1 MNTEFRKSLKAILA
15 LMDLVVINFVWLITC
30 LYLVT
35 DETSRVDNLF
45 YSFAFFVN
53 FLWIAISLALGL
65 YADQVVNAI
74 DSFSHKT
81 AQVYFLWMA
90 LIVAVL
96 LYAVELNNMVE
107 RLIYFSFFSLLGI
120 SANRFFYLGI
130 KKYLSLQHDMVNR
143 VLILGFN
150 DTAKKLAK
158 YLEEDGLNTQLIG
171 FVENEE
177 NMTELTIYPVYAN
190 IENAVHVAKQLNVH
204 EIFSTITPEQNN
216 VIYRLIRDAEEQC
229 LRFKVV
235 PNLSTHVNR
244 DVVIDFIKD
253 LPVLSMRAD
262 PLEDVGNRMKKRI
275 FDVLVSGLVILFIL
289 SWLIPLVAILIL
301 LDSRG
306 PVFFT
311 QLRTGLTDNPFY
323 CYKFRTMRV
332 NNESD
337 SKQATRYDSRVT
349 RLGAFLRKTSI
360 DEFPQFF
367 NVFRGEMSLVGPR
380 PHMLKHTSDYAKIVD
395 HYMIR
400 QMLKPGI
407 TGWAQVNGLRG
418 EISNPVQIQQ
428 RVASDL
434 WYLEHWSIWLD
445 IKIMLLTVYKVF
457 AGDKQAY

>member
-1 MNTEFRKSLKAILA
+1 MNTEFRKSLRTILV
-15 LMDLVVINFVWLITC
+15 LMDLIAINLAWLIMY
-30 LYLVT
+30 LYFSTAELN
-35 DETSRVDNLF
+35 ESNSIF
-45 YSFAFFVN
+45 YSFAFFAN
-53 FLWIAISLALGL
+53 LLWISISFAVGL
-65 YADQVVNAI
+65 YDEQAI
-74 DSFSHKT
+74 NTIDFFSQKT
-81 AQVYFLWMA
+81 AQVYSFWLV
-90 LIVAVL
+90 LIATIL
-96 LYAVELNNMVE
+96 AYATLLNNMLE
-107 RLIYFSFFSLLGI
+107 QLIYFSFFSLLGI
-120 SANRFFYLGI
+120 SVNRFFYLGI

-158 YLEEDGLNTQLIG
+158 YLEEDGLNTKLMG

-177 NMTELTIYPVYAN
+177 NMTELTTYPVYAN
-190 IENAVHVAKQLNVH
+190 INNAVNVAKQLNVH

-235 PNLSTHVNR
+235 PTLSSHVNTA
-244 DVVIDFIKD
+244 VVVDFIKD

-275 FDVLVSGLVILFIL
+275 LDVFISGMVIIFIL
-289 SWLIPLVAILIL
+289 SWLIPLVAMLIL

-337 SKQATRYDSRVT
+337 SKQATKNDSRVT
-349 RLGAFLRKTSI
+349 RLGALLRKTSI

-380 PHMLKHTSDYAKIVD
+380 PHMLKHTSEYAKIVD

-418 EISNPVQIQQ
+418 EISNPIQIQQ
-428 RVASDL
+428 RVACDL
-434 WYLEHWSIWLD
+434 WYLEHWSIGLD
-445 IKIMLLTVYKVF
+445 IKIMFLTIYKVF
-457 AGDKQAY
+457 VGDKHAY

>member
-1 MNTEFRKSLKAILA
+1 MNTEFKKSLKTVLV
-15 LMDLVVINFVWLITC
+15 LMDLMAISLSWLIVH
-30 LYLVT
+30 LYFSTAELN
-35 DETSRVDNLF
+35 ETNNYF
-45 YSFAFFVN
+45 FSFAFFAN
-53 FLWIAISLALGL
+53 LLWITITLAVGL
-65 YADQVVNAI
+65 YDEKVINAI
-74 DSFSHKT
+74 DLFSQKT
-81 AQVYFLWMA
+81 AQVYSFWLL
-90 LIVAVL
+90 LIASILIYASL
-96 LYAVELNNMVE
+96 LYNMLDQ
-107 RLIYFSFFSLLGI
+107 LIYFSFFSLLGI
-120 SANRFFYLGI
+120 SVNRFFYLGI

-158 YLEEDGLNTQLIG
+158 YLEEDGLNTQLMG

-177 NMTELTIYPVYAN
+177 NMTELTTYPVYAN
-190 IENAVHVAKQLNVH
+190 INNAVSVAKQLNVH
-204 EIFSTITPEQNN
+204 EIFSTITPEQNK
-216 VIYRLIRDAEEQC
+216 VIYRLIRDAEDQC

-235 PNLSTHVNR
+235 PNLSSHVNNA
-244 DVVIDFIKD
+244 VVVDFIKD

-275 FDVLVSGLVILFIL
+275 FDVFISGMVIIFIL
-289 SWLIPLVAILIL
+289 SWLMPLVAVLIL
-301 LDSRG
+301 FDSRG
-306 PVFFT
+306 PVFFV

-337 SKQATRYDSRVT
+337 SKQATKNDSRVT

-380 PHMLKHTSDYAKIVD
+380 PHMLKHTSEYAKIVD

-418 EISNPVQIQQ
+418 EISNPIQIQQ

-445 IKIMLLTVYKVF
+445 LRIMFLTVFKVF
-457 AGDKQAY
+457 VGDKQAY

>member
-1 MNTEFRKSLKAILA
+1 MNTEFRKSLKTILVF
-15 LMDLVVINFVWLITC
+15 LDLTAINFVWLMTY
-30 LYLVT
+30 LYFLNNLT
-35 DETSRVDNLF
+35 TQTNNLF

-53 FLWIAISLALGL
+53 FIWITISLAFGL
-65 YADQVVNAI
+65 YDEKSVMAFEV
-74 DSFSHKT
+74 FSQKT
-81 AQVYFLWMA
+81 AKVYFLWLVLMA
-90 LIVAVL
+90 MILV
-96 LYAVELNNMVE
+96 YAVEIHIISE
-107 RLIYFSFFSLLGI
+107 HIIFFSFFSLLGI
-120 SANRFFYLGI
+120 SSNRLFYLGI
-130 KKYLSLQHDMVNR
+130 KKYLSQQHDMINR

-158 YLEEDGLNTQLIG
+158 YLEEDGLNTQLMG
-171 FVENEE
+171 FVENDE
-177 NMTELTIYPVYAN
+177 NMDELTTYPVYAN
-190 IENAVHVAKQLNVH
+190 IENAVNVAKQLNVH

-216 VIYRLIRDAEEQC
+216 IIYRLIRDSEEQC
-229 LRFKVV
+229 MRFKVV
-235 PNLSTHVNR
+235 PSLSTHVNK

-275 FDVLVSGLVILFIL
+275 FDVVVSGLVIIFIL
-289 SWLIPLVAILIL
+289 TWLIPLVAILIL

-306 PVFFT
+306 PVIFT
-311 QLRTGLTDNPFY
+311 QLRTGLTDNPFF

-337 SKQATRYDSRVT
+337 SKQATKDDSRVT

-380 PHMLKHTSDYAKIVD
+380 PHMLKHTSEYAKIVE

-418 EISNPVQIQQ
+418 EISNPMQIQQ

-445 IKIMLLTVYKVF
+445 IKIMFLTIHKVF
-457 AGDKQAY
+457 VGDKQAY

>member
-1 MNTEFRKSLKAILA
+1 MNTEFKKLLKTVLV
-15 LMDLVVINFVWLITC
+15 LMDLMAISLSWLIVH
-30 LYLVT
+30 LYFSTAELN
-35 DETSRVDNLF
+35 ETNNYF
-45 YSFAFFVN
+45 YSFAFFAN
-53 FLWIAISLALGL
+53 LLWITITLAVGL
-65 YADQVVNAI
+65 YDEKVINAI
-74 DSFSHKT
+74 DLFSQKT
-81 AQVYFLWMA
+81 AQVYSFWLL
-90 LIVAVL
+90 LIASILIYASL
-96 LYAVELNNMVE
+96 LYNMLDQ
-107 RLIYFSFFSLLGI
+107 LIYFSFFSLLGI
-120 SANRFFYLGI
+120 SVNRFFYLGI

-158 YLEEDGLNTQLIG
+158 YLEEDGLNTQLMG

-177 NMTELTIYPVYAN
+177 NMTELTTYPVYAN
-190 IENAVHVAKQLNVH
+190 INNAVSVAKQLNVH
-204 EIFSTITPEQNN
+204 EIFSTITPEQNK
-216 VIYRLIRDAEEQC
+216 VIYRLIRDAEDQC

-235 PNLSTHVNR
+235 PNLSSHVNNA
-244 DVVIDFIKD
+244 VVVDFIKD
-253 LPVLSMRAD
+253 LPVLSMRTD

-275 FDVLVSGLVILFIL
+275 FDVFISGMVIIFIL
-289 SWLIPLVAILIL
+289 SWLMPLVAVLIL
-301 LDSRG
+301 FDSRG
-306 PVFFT
+306 PVFFV

-337 SKQATRYDSRVT
+337 SKQATKNDSRVT

-380 PHMLKHTSDYAKIVD
+380 PHMLKHTSEYAKIVD

-418 EISNPVQIQQ
+418 EISNPIQIQQ

-445 IKIMLLTVYKVF
+445 LRIMFLTVFKVF
-457 AGDKQAY
+457 VGDKQAY

>member
-1 MNTEFRKSLKAILA
+1 
-15 LMDLVVINFVWLITC
+15 
-30 LYLVT
+30 
-35 DETSRVDNLF
+35 
-45 YSFAFFVN
+45 
-53 FLWIAISLALGL
+53 LWI
-65 YADQVVNAI
+65 
-74 DSFSHKT
+74 
-81 AQVYFLWMA
+81 A

-107 RLIYFSFFSLLGI
+107 RLTYFSFFSLLGI

-158 YLEEDGLNTQLIG
+158 YLEEDGLNTQLMG

-177 NMTELTIYPVYAN
+177 NMAELTTYPVYAN

-275 FDVLVSGLVILFIL
+275 FDVLVSGLVIVFIL

-337 SKQATRYDSRVT
+337 SKQATRHDSRVT

-380 PHMLKHTSDYAKIVD
+380 PHMLKHTSEYAKIVD

>member
-1 MNTEFRKSLKAILA
+1 MNTEFRKSLKTILVF
-15 LMDLVVINFVWLITC
+15 LDLTAINFVWLITY
-30 LYLVT
+30 LYFLNNLIT
-35 DETSRVDNLF
+35 QTNNLF

-53 FLWIAISLALGL
+53 FIWITISLALGL
-65 YADQVVNAI
+65 YDEKSVV
-74 DSFSHKT
+74 SFEVFSQKT
-81 AQVYFLWMA
+81 AKVYFLWLILMA
-90 LIVAVL
+90 MILA
-96 LYAVELNNMVE
+96 YADE
-107 RLIYFSFFSLLGI
+107 IHAISAHIIFFSFFSLLCI
-120 SANRFFYLGI
+120 SANRLFYLGI
-130 KKYLSLQHDMVNR
+130 KKYLSQQHDMINR

-158 YLEEDGLNTQLIG
+158 YLEEDGLNTQLMG
-171 FVENEE
+171 FVENDE
-177 NMTELTIYPVYAN
+177 NMEELTTYPVYAN
-190 IENAVHVAKQLNVH
+190 IENAVNVAKQLNVH

-216 VIYRLIRDAEEQC
+216 IIYRLIRDSEDQC
-229 LRFKVV
+229 MRFKVV
-235 PNLSTHVNR
+235 PSLSSHVNSE
-244 DVVIDFIKD
+244 VVVDFIKD

-275 FDVLVSGLVILFIL
+275 FDVVVSGLVIIFIL
-289 SWLIPLVAILIL
+289 TWLIPLVAILIL

-311 QLRTGLTDNPFY
+311 QLRTGLTDNPFF

-337 SKQATRYDSRVT
+337 SKQATKHDSRVT

-380 PHMLKHTSDYAKIVD
+380 PHMLKHTSEYSKIVE

-418 EISNPVQIQQ
+418 EISNPMQIQQ
-428 RVASDL
+428 RVACDL

-445 IKIMLLTVYKVF
+445 IKIMFLTVQKVF
-457 AGDKQAY
+457 VGDKQAY

>member
-1 MNTEFRKSLKAILA
+1 MNTEFRKSLKAILS
-15 LMDLVVINFVWLITC
+15 LIDLVAINFAWLITS
-30 LYLVT
+30 LYLLS
-35 DETSRVDNLF
+35 DEAIRVDNFF

-53 FLWIAISLALGL
+53 FIWMTISLALGL
-65 YADQVVNAI
+65 YAEQVVNAI
-74 DSFSHKT
+74 DAFSQKT
-81 AQVYFLWMA
+81 AQVYFLWIA
-90 LIVAVL
+90 LIVAVF
-96 LYAVELNNMVE
+96 LYVAELNVMME
-107 RLIYFSFFSLLGI
+107 RLIYFSFFSLMGI

-143 VLILGFN
+143 VIILGFN

-158 YLEEDGLNTQLIG
+158 YLEEDGLNTQLMG

-177 NMTELTIYPVYAN
+177 NMTELTTYPVYAN
-190 IENAVHVAKQLNVH
+190 IENAVQVAKQLNVH
-204 EIFSTITPEQNN
+204 EIFSTITPEENS
-216 VIYRLIRDAEEQC
+216 VIYRLIKDAEGQC

-235 PNLSTHVNR
+235 PNLSNHVNR

-275 FDVLVSGLVILFIL
+275 FDVLISGLVILFIL

-323 CYKFRTMRV
+323 CYKFRTMRI

-337 SKQATRYDSRVT
+337 SKQATRHDSRVT

-380 PHMLKHTSDYAKIVD
+380 PHMLKHTSEYAKIVD

-418 EISNPVQIQQ
+418 EISNPLQIQQ

-434 WYLEHWSIWLD
+434 WYLEHWNIWLD

>member
-1 MNTEFRKSLKAILA
+1 MNTEFRKSLKTILVF
-15 LMDLVVINFVWLITC
+15 LDLTAINFVWLITY
-30 LYLVT
+30 LYFLNNLT
-35 DETSRVDNLF
+35 TQTNNLF

-53 FLWIAISLALGL
+53 FIWITISLAFGL
-65 YADQVVNAI
+65 YDEKSVMAFEV
-74 DSFSHKT
+74 FSQKT
-81 AQVYFLWMA
+81 AKVYFLW
-90 LIVAVL
+90 LVL
-96 LYAVELNNMVE
+96 MEMILVYAAEIHTISE
-107 RLIYFSFFSLLGI
+107 HIIFFSFFSLLGI
-120 SANRFFYLGI
+120 SSNRLFYLGI
-130 KKYLSLQHDMVNR
+130 KKYLSQQHDMINR

-158 YLEEDGLNTQLIG
+158 YLEEDGLNTQLMG
-171 FVENEE
+171 FVENDE
-177 NMTELTIYPVYAN
+177 NMDELTTYPVYAN
-190 IENAVHVAKQLNVH
+190 IENAVNVAKQLNVH

-216 VIYRLIRDAEEQC
+216 IIYRLIRDSEEQC
-229 LRFKVV
+229 MRFKVV
-235 PNLSTHVNR
+235 PSLSSHVNR

-275 FDVLVSGLVILFIL
+275 FDVVVSGLVIIFIL
-289 SWLIPLVAILIL
+289 TWLIPLVAILIL

-311 QLRTGLTDNPFY
+311 QLRTGLTDNPFF

-337 SKQATRYDSRVT
+337 SKQATKHDSRVT

-380 PHMLKHTSDYAKIVD
+380 PHMLKHTSEYAKIVD

-445 IKIMLLTVYKVF
+445 IKIMFLTIHKVF
-457 AGDKQAY
+457 VGDKQAY

>member
-1 MNTEFRKSLKAILA
+1 MNTEFRKSLKTILV
-15 LMDLVVINFVWLITC
+15 LLDLTAINFVWLITY
-30 LYLVT
+30 LYFLNSVVT
-35 DETSRVDNLF
+35 QTNNLF

-53 FLWIAISLALGL
+53 FIWITISLSFGL
-65 YADQVVNAI
+65 YDEKAVV
-74 DSFSHKT
+74 SFEIFSQKT
-81 AQVYFLWMA
+81 AKVYFLW
-90 LIVAVL
+90 LVL
-96 LYAVELNNMVE
+96 MDMILVYAGEIHTISE
-107 RLIYFSFFSLLGI
+107 HIIIFSFFSLLGI
-120 SANRFFYLGI
+120 SANRLFYLGI
-130 KKYLSLQHDMVNR
+130 KKYLSHQHDMINR

-158 YLEEDGLNTQLIG
+158 YLEEDGLNTQLMG
-171 FVENEE
+171 FVENDE
-177 NMTELTIYPVYAN
+177 NMEELTTYPVYAN
-190 IENAVHVAKQLNVH
+190 IENAVNVAKQLNVH

-216 VIYRLIRDAEEQC
+216 IIYRLIRDSEEQC
-229 LRFKVV
+229 MRFKVV
-235 PNLSTHVNR
+235 PSLSSHVNR
-244 DVVIDFIKD
+244 DVVVDFIKD

-275 FDVLVSGLVILFIL
+275 FDVLVSGLVIIFIL
-289 SWLIPLVAILIL
+289 TWLIPLVAILIL

-311 QLRTGLTDNPFY
+311 QLRTGLTDNPFF
-323 CYKFRTMRV
+323 CYKFRTMRI

-337 SKQATRYDSRVT
+337 SKQATKHDSRVT

-380 PHMLKHTSDYAKIVD
+380 PHMLKHTSEYAKIVE

-418 EISNPVQIQQ
+418 EISNPIQIQQ

-445 IKIMLLTVYKVF
+445 IKILFLTIHKVF
-457 AGDKQAY
+457 VGDKQAY

>member
-1 MNTEFRKSLKAILA
+1 MNTEFRKSLKTILVF
-15 LMDLVVINFVWLITC
+15 LDLTAINFVWLITY
-30 LYLVT
+30 LYFLNNLT
-35 DETSRVDNLF
+35 TQTNNLF

-53 FLWIAISLALGL
+53 LIWIIISLAFGL
-65 YADQVVNAI
+65 YDEKSVMAFEV
-74 DSFSHKT
+74 FSQKT
-81 AQVYFLWMA
+81 AKVYFLW
-90 LIVAVL
+90 LVL
-96 LYAVELNNMVE
+96 MEMILVYAAEIHTISE
-107 RLIYFSFFSLLGI
+107 HIIFFSFFSLLGI
-120 SANRFFYLGI
+120 SANRLFYLGI
-130 KKYLSLQHDMVNR
+130 KKYLSQQHDMINR

-158 YLEEDGLNTQLIG
+158 YLEEDGLNTQLMG
-171 FVENEE
+171 FVENDE
-177 NMTELTIYPVYAN
+177 NMDELTTYPVYAN
-190 IENAVHVAKQLNVH
+190 IENAVNVAKQLNVH

-216 VIYRLIRDAEEQC
+216 IIYRLIRDSEEQC
-229 LRFKVV
+229 MRFKVV
-235 PNLSTHVNR
+235 PSLSSHVNR

-275 FDVLVSGLVILFIL
+275 FDVVVSGLVIIFIL
-289 SWLIPLVAILIL
+289 TWLIPLVAILIL

-311 QLRTGLTDNPFY
+311 QLRTGLTDNPFF

-337 SKQATRYDSRVT
+337 SKQATKHDSRVT

-380 PHMLKHTSDYAKIVD
+380 PHMLKHTSEYAKIVE

-418 EISNPVQIQQ
+418 EISSPMQIQQ

-445 IKIMLLTVYKVF
+445 IKIMFLTIHKVF
-457 AGDKQAY
+457 VGDKLAY

>member
-1 MNTEFRKSLKAILA
+1 MNTEFKKLLKTVLV
-15 LMDLVVINFVWLITC
+15 LMDLMAISLSWLIVH
-30 LYLVT
+30 LYFSTAELN
-35 DETSRVDNLF
+35 ETNNYF
-45 YSFAFFVN
+45 YSFAFFAN
-53 FLWIAISLALGL
+53 LLWITITLAVGL
-65 YADQVVNAI
+65 YDEKVINAI
-74 DSFSHKT
+74 DLFSQKT
-81 AQVYFLWMA
+81 AQVYSFWLL
-90 LIVAVL
+90 LIASILIYASL
-96 LYAVELNNMVE
+96 LYNMLDQ
-107 RLIYFSFFSLLGI
+107 LIYFSFFSLLGI
-120 SANRFFYLGI
+120 SVNRFFYLGI

-158 YLEEDGLNTQLIG
+158 YLEEDGLNTQLMG

-177 NMTELTIYPVYAN
+177 NMTELTTYPVYAN
-190 IENAVHVAKQLNVH
+190 INNAVSVAKQLNVH
-204 EIFSTITPEQNN
+204 EIFSTITPEQNK

-235 PNLSTHVNR
+235 PNLSSHVNNA
-244 DVVIDFIKD
+244 VVVDFIKD
-253 LPVLSMRAD
+253 LPVLSMRTD

-275 FDVLVSGLVILFIL
+275 FDVFISTSVILFIL
-289 SWLIPLVAILIL
+289 SWLIPLVAVLIL
-301 LDSRG
+301 FDSRG
-306 PVFFT
+306 PVFFV

-337 SKQATRYDSRVT
+337 SKQATKNDSRVT

-380 PHMLKHTSDYAKIVD
+380 PHMLKHTSEYAKIVD

-418 EISNPVQIQQ
+418 EISNPIQIQQ

-445 IKIMLLTVYKVF
+445 LRIMFLTVFKVF
-457 AGDKQAY
+457 VGDKQAY

>member
-1 MNTEFRKSLKAILA
+1 L
-15 LMDLVVINFVWLITC
+15 DLTAINFVWLITY
-30 LYLVT
+30 LYFLNNLT
-35 DETSRVDNLF
+35 TQTNNLF

-53 FLWIAISLALGL
+53 FIWITISLAFGL
-65 YADQVVNAI
+65 YDEKSVMAFEV
-74 DSFSHKT
+74 FSQKT
-81 AQVYFLWMA
+81 AKVYFLWLVLMA
-90 LIVAVL
+90 LILV
-96 LYAVELNNMVE
+96 YAAEIHTLSE
-107 RLIYFSFFSLLGI
+107 HIIFFSFFSLLGI
-120 SANRFFYLGI
+120 SANRLFYLGI
-130 KKYLSLQHDMVNR
+130 KKYLSQQHDMINR

-158 YLEEDGLNTQLIG
+158 YLEEDGLNTQLMG
-171 FVENEE
+171 FVENDE
-177 NMTELTIYPVYAN
+177 NMDELTTYPVYAN
-190 IENAVHVAKQLNVH
+190 IENAVNVAKQLNVH

-216 VIYRLIRDAEEQC
+216 IIYRLIRDSEEQC
-229 LRFKVV
+229 MRFKVV
-235 PNLSTHVNR
+235 PSLSSHVNR

-262 PLEDVGNRMKKRI
+262 PLEDVGNRMIKRI
-275 FDVLVSGLVILFIL
+275 FDVVVSGLVIIFIL
-289 SWLIPLVAILIL
+289 TWLIPLVAILIL

-311 QLRTGLTDNPFY
+311 QLRTGLTDNPFF

-337 SKQATRYDSRVT
+337 SKQATKDDSRVT

-380 PHMLKHTSDYAKIVD
+380 PHMLKHTSEYAKIVE

-418 EISNPVQIQQ
+418 EISNPMQIQQ

-434 WYLEHWSIWLD
+434 WYLEHWSIMLD
-445 IKIMLLTVYKVF
+445 IKIMFLTIHKVF
-457 AGDKQAY
+457 VGDKQAY

>member
-1 MNTEFRKSLKAILA
+1 MNTEFKKSLKVILV
-15 LMDLVVINFVWLITC
+15 LMDLTVINISWLISY
-30 LYLVT
+30 LYFSTNELIYANNIFYT
-35 DETSRVDNLF
+35 FTFFINL
-45 YSFAFFVN
+45 
-53 FLWIAISLALGL
+53 LWIITSLMLGL
-65 YADQVVNAI
+65 YAEQIVNAFE
-74 DSFSHKT
+74 SFSQKT
-81 AQVYFLWMA
+81 AHVYFIWIALMA
-90 LIVAVL
+90 IMLTYL
-96 LYAVELNNMVE
+96 TEPSSMMKP
-107 RLIYFSFFSLLGI
+107 LIYFSFFTLLCI

-130 KKYLSLQHDMVNR
+130 KKYLSQQHDMVNR
-143 VLILGFN
+143 VLIIGFN

-158 YLEEDGLNTQLIG
+158 YLEEDGLNTKMMG

-177 NMTELTIYPVYAN
+177 NMHELTTYPVFPD
-190 IENAVHVAKQLNVH
+190 IENTVNVAKQLNIH
-204 EIFSTITPEQNN
+204 EIFSTITPEQNSI
-216 VIYRLIRDAEEQC
+216 IYRLIRDAEDQC

-235 PNLSTHVNR
+235 PSLSSHINR
-244 DVVIDFIKD
+244 SVVIDFIKD
-253 LPVLSMRAD
+253 LPVLSMRPD
-262 PLEDVGNRMKKRI
+262 PLEDVGNRMMKRI
-275 FDVLVSGLVILFIL
+275 FDVFISGLVIIFIL
-289 SWLIPLVAILIL
+289 SWLIPLVAVLIL

-323 CYKFRTMRV
+323 CFKFRTMSV

-337 SKQATRYDSRVT
+337 SRQATKHDSRVT

-380 PHMLKHTSDYAKIVD
+380 PHMLKHTSEYAKIVD

-418 EISNPVQIQQ
+418 EISNPIQIQQ
-428 RVASDL
+428 RVSSDL

-445 IKIMLLTVYKVF
+445 IKIMFMTIYKVF

>member
-1 MNTEFRKSLKAILA
+1 MNTEFRKSLRTILV
-15 LMDLVVINFVWLITC
+15 LMDLIAINLAWLIMY
-30 LYLVT
+30 LYFSTAELN
-35 DETSRVDNLF
+35 ESNSIF
-45 YSFAFFVN
+45 YSFAFFAN
-53 FLWIAISLALGL
+53 LLWISISFAVGL
-65 YADQVVNAI
+65 YDEQAI
-74 DSFSHKT
+74 NTIDFFSQKT
-81 AQVYFLWMA
+81 AQVYSFWLV
-90 LIVAVL
+90 LIATIL
-96 LYAVELNNMVE
+96 AYATLLNNMLE
-107 RLIYFSFFSLLGI
+107 QLIYFSFFSLLGI
-120 SANRFFYLGI
+120 SVNRFFYLGI

-158 YLEEDGLNTQLIG
+158 YLEEDGLNTKLMG

-177 NMTELTIYPVYAN
+177 NMTELTTYPVYAN
-190 IENAVHVAKQLNVH
+190 INNAVNVAKQLNVH

-235 PNLSTHVNR
+235 PTLSSHVNTA
-244 DVVIDFIKD
+244 VVVDFIKD

-275 FDVLVSGLVILFIL
+275 LDVFISGMVIIFIL
-289 SWLIPLVAILIL
+289 SWLIPLVAMLIL

-311 QLRTGLTDNPFY
+311 QLRTGLTDNPLY

-337 SKQATRYDSRVT
+337 SKQATKNDSRVT
-349 RLGAFLRKTSI
+349 RLGALLRKTSI

-380 PHMLKHTSDYAKIVD
+380 PHMLKHTSEYAKIVD

-418 EISNPVQIQQ
+418 EISNPIQIQQ
-428 RVASDL
+428 RVACDL
-434 WYLEHWSIWLD
+434 WYLEHWSIGLD
-445 IKIMLLTVYKVF
+445 IKIMFLTIYKVF
-457 AGDKQAY
+457 VGDKHAY

>member
-1 MNTEFRKSLKAILA
+1 
-15 LMDLVVINFVWLITC
+15 
-30 LYLVT
+30 
-35 DETSRVDNLF
+35 
-45 YSFAFFVN
+45 
-53 FLWIAISLALGL
+53 LWI
-65 YADQVVNAI
+65 
-74 DSFSHKT
+74 
-81 AQVYFLWMA
+81 A
-90 LIVAVL
+90 LIVAVF
-96 LYAVELNNMVE
+96 LYVAELNVMME
-107 RLIYFSFFSLLGI
+107 RLIYFSFFSLMGI

-143 VLILGFN
+143 VIILGFN

-158 YLEEDGLNTQLIG
+158 YLEEDGLNTQLMG

-177 NMTELTIYPVYAN
+177 NMTELTTYPVYAN
-190 IENAVHVAKQLNVH
+190 IENAVQVAKQLNVH
-204 EIFSTITPEQNN
+204 EIFSTITPEENS
-216 VIYRLIRDAEEQC
+216 VIYRLIKDAEEQC

-235 PNLSTHVNR
+235 PNLSNHVNR

-275 FDVLVSGLVILFIL
+275 FDVLISGLVILFIL

-323 CYKFRTMRV
+323 CYKFRTMRI

-337 SKQATRYDSRVT
+337 SKQATRHDSRVT

-380 PHMLKHTSDYAKIVD
+380 PHMLKHTSEYAKIVD

-418 EISNPVQIQQ
+418 EISNPLQIQQ

-434 WYLEHWSIWLD
+434 WYLEHWNIWLD

>member
-1 MNTEFRKSLKAILA
+1 MNTEFKKLLKTVLV
-15 LMDLVVINFVWLITC
+15 LMDLMAISLSWLIVH
-30 LYLVT
+30 LYFSTAELN
-35 DETSRVDNLF
+35 ETNNYF
-45 YSFAFFVN
+45 FSFAFFAN
-53 FLWIAISLALGL
+53 LLWITITLAVGL
-65 YADQVVNAI
+65 YDEKVINAI
-74 DSFSHKT
+74 DLFSQKT
-81 AQVYFLWMA
+81 AQVYSFWLL
-90 LIVAVL
+90 LIASILIYASL
-96 LYAVELNNMVE
+96 LYNMLDQ
-107 RLIYFSFFSLLGI
+107 LIYFSFFSLLGI
-120 SANRFFYLGI
+120 SVNRFFYLGI

-158 YLEEDGLNTQLIG
+158 YLEEDGLNTQLMG

-177 NMTELTIYPVYAN
+177 NMTELTTYPVYAN
-190 IENAVHVAKQLNVH
+190 INNAVSVAKQLNVH
-204 EIFSTITPEQNN
+204 EIFSTITPEQNK
-216 VIYRLIRDAEEQC
+216 VIYRLIRDAEDQC

-235 PNLSTHVNR
+235 PNLSSHVNNA
-244 DVVIDFIKD
+244 VVVDFIKD
-253 LPVLSMRAD
+253 LPVLSMRTD

-275 FDVLVSGLVILFIL
+275 FDVFISGMVIIFIL
-289 SWLIPLVAILIL
+289 SWLIPLVAVLIL
-301 LDSRG
+301 FDSRG
-306 PVFFT
+306 PVFFV

-337 SKQATRYDSRVT
+337 SKQATKNDSRVT

-380 PHMLKHTSDYAKIVD
+380 PHMLKHTSEYAKIVD

-418 EISNPVQIQQ
+418 EISNPIQIQQ

-445 IKIMLLTVYKVF
+445 LRIMFLTVFKVF
-457 AGDKQAY
+457 VGDKQAY

>member
-1 MNTEFRKSLKAILA
+1 MNTEFRKSLKTILVF
-15 LMDLVVINFVWLITC
+15 LDLTAINFVWLITY
-30 LYLVT
+30 LYFLNNLT
-35 DETSRVDNLF
+35 TQTNNLF

-53 FLWIAISLALGL
+53 FIWIAISLAFGL
-65 YADQVVNAI
+65 YDEKSVMAFEV
-74 DSFSHKT
+74 FSQKT
-81 AQVYFLWMA
+81 AKVYFSWLVLMA
-90 LIVAVL
+90 MILV
-96 LYAVELNNMVE
+96 YAAEIHTISE
-107 RLIYFSFFSLLGI
+107 HIIFFSFFSLLGI
-120 SANRFFYLGI
+120 SANRLFYLGI
-130 KKYLSLQHDMVNR
+130 KKYLSQQHDMINR

-158 YLEEDGLNTQLIG
+158 YLEEDGLNTQLMG
-171 FVENEE
+171 FVENDE
-177 NMTELTIYPVYAN
+177 NMDELTTYPVYAN
-190 IENAVHVAKQLNVH
+190 IENAVNVAKQLNVH

-216 VIYRLIRDAEEQC
+216 IIYRLIRDSEEQC
-229 LRFKVV
+229 MRFKVV
-235 PNLSTHVNR
+235 PSLSSHVNR

-275 FDVLVSGLVILFIL
+275 FDVVVSGLVIIFIL
-289 SWLIPLVAILIL
+289 TWLIPLVAILIL

-311 QLRTGLTDNPFY
+311 QLRTGLTDNPFF

-337 SKQATRYDSRVT
+337 SKQATKHDSRVT

-380 PHMLKHTSDYAKIVD
+380 PHMLKHTSEYAKIVE

-418 EISNPVQIQQ
+418 EISNPTQIQQ

-445 IKIMLLTVYKVF
+445 IKIMFLTIHKVF
-457 AGDKQAY
+457 VGDKQAY

>member
-1 MNTEFRKSLKAILA
+1 MNTEFRKSLKTILVF
-15 LMDLVVINFVWLITC
+15 LDLAAINFVWLITY
-30 LYLVT
+30 LYFLNNVIAQT
-35 DETSRVDNLF
+35 NNLF
-45 YSFAFFVN
+45 YSFAFFIN
-53 FLWIAISLALGL
+53 LIWITISMTFGL
-65 YADQVVNAI
+65 YDEKSVIAFEV
-74 DSFSHKT
+74 FSQKT
-81 AQVYFLWMA
+81 AKVYFLWLVLMA
-90 LIVAVL
+90 VMLV
-96 LYAVELNNMVE
+96 YAAEIHAISE
-107 RLIYFSFFSLLGI
+107 HIIFFSCFSLLGI
-120 SANRFFYLGI
+120 SANRLFYLGI
-130 KKYLSLQHDMVNR
+130 KKYLSQQHDMINR

-158 YLEEDGLNTQLIG
+158 YLEEDGLNTQLMG
-171 FVENEE
+171 FVENDE
-177 NMTELTIYPVYAN
+177 NMDELTTYPVYAN
-190 IENAVHVAKQLNVH
+190 IENAVNVAKQLNVH

-216 VIYRLIRDAEEQC
+216 IIYRLIRDSEDQC
-229 LRFKVV
+229 MRFKVV
-235 PNLSTHVNR
+235 PSLSSHVNG

-275 FDVLVSGLVILFIL
+275 FDVVVSGLVIVFIL
-289 SWLIPLVAILIL
+289 TWLIPVVAILIL
-301 LDSRG
+301 LDSPG

-311 QLRTGLTDNPFY
+311 QLRTGLTDNPFF

-337 SKQATRYDSRVT
+337 SKQATKDDSRVT

-380 PHMLKHTSDYAKIVD
+380 PHMLKHTSEYAKIVE

-418 EISNPVQIQQ
+418 EISNPIQIQQ
-428 RVASDL
+428 RGASDL
-434 WYLEHWSIWLD
+434 WYLEHWSICLD
-445 IKIMLLTVYKVF
+445 IKIMFLTICKVF
-457 AGDKQAY
+457 VGDKQAY

>member
-1 MNTEFRKSLKAILA
+1 MNTEFRKSLKTILVF
-15 LMDLVVINFVWLITC
+15 LDLTAINFVWLITY
-30 LYLVT
+30 LYFLNNLIT
-35 DETSRVDNLF
+35 QTNNLF

-53 FLWIAISLALGL
+53 FIWITISLALGL
-65 YADQVVNAI
+65 YDEKSVV
-74 DSFSHKT
+74 SFEVFSQKT
-81 AQVYFLWMA
+81 AKVYFLWLILMA
-90 LIVAVL
+90 MILA
-96 LYAVELNNMVE
+96 YADE
-107 RLIYFSFFSLLGI
+107 IHAISAHIIFFSFFSLLGI
-120 SANRFFYLGI
+120 SANRLFYLGI
-130 KKYLSLQHDMVNR
+130 KKYLSQQHDMINR

-158 YLEEDGLNTQLIG
+158 YLEEDGLNTQLMG
-171 FVENEE
+171 FVENDE
-177 NMTELTIYPVYAN
+177 NMEELTTYPVYAN
-190 IENAVHVAKQLNVH
+190 IENAVNVAKQLNVH

-216 VIYRLIRDAEEQC
+216 IIYRLIRDSEDQC
-229 LRFKVV
+229 MRFKVV
-235 PNLSTHVNR
+235 PSLSSHVNS
-244 DVVIDFIKD
+244 DVVVDFIKD
-253 LPVLSMRAD
+253 LPILSMRAD

-275 FDVLVSGLVILFIL
+275 FDVVVSGLVIIFIL
-289 SWLIPLVAILIL
+289 TWLIPLVAILIL

-311 QLRTGLTDNPFY
+311 QLRTGLTDNPFF

-337 SKQATRYDSRVT
+337 SKQATKHDSRVT

-380 PHMLKHTSDYAKIVD
+380 PHMLKHTSEYAKIVE

-418 EISNPVQIQQ
+418 EISNPMQIQQ
-428 RVASDL
+428 RVACDL

-445 IKIMLLTVYKVF
+445 IKIMFLTVQKVF
-457 AGDKQAY
+457 VGDKQAY

>member
-1 MNTEFRKSLKAILA
+1 MNTEFRKSLSVILV
-15 LMDLVVINFVWLITC
+15 LMDLAAINFAWLITY
-30 LYLVT
+30 LYFLKHEFIQT
-35 DETSRVDNLF
+35 NNLF
-45 YSFAFFVN
+45 DSFAFFVN
-53 FLWIAISLALGL
+53 FIWIALSLAVSL
-65 YADQVVNAI
+65 YDEKVVNAFE
-74 DSFSHKT
+74 SFSQKT
-81 AQVYFLWMA
+81 AQVYLFWLTIIT
-90 LIVAVL
+90 LIL
-96 LYAVELNNMVE
+96 LYAAELNKISVQ
-107 RLIYFSFFSLLGI
+107 LIFFSFFSLLGF
-120 SANRFFYLGI
+120 SANRLFYLGI
-130 KKYLSLQHDMVNR
+130 KKYLSQQHDMVNR

-158 YLEEDGLNTQLIG
+158 YLEEDGLNTQLMG

-177 NMTELTIYPVYAN
+177 NMNELTTYPVYAS
-190 IENAVHVAKQLNVH
+190 IENAVNVAKQLNVH

-216 VIYRLIRDAEEQC
+216 VIYRLIRDSEEQC
-229 LRFKVV
+229 MRFKVV
-235 PNLSTHVNR
+235 PSLSNHVNKE
-244 DVVIDFIKD
+244 VFIDFIKD

-262 PLEDVGNRMKKRI
+262 PLEDVGNRMKKRM
-275 FDVLVSGLVILFIL
+275 FDVFISGLVIIFIL
-289 SWLIPLVAILIL
+289 TWLIPLVALLIF

-311 QLRTGLTDNPFY
+311 QLRTGLTDNPFF
-323 CYKFRTMRV
+323 CYKFRTMMV
-332 NNESD
+332 NGESD
-337 SKQATRYDSRVT
+337 SKQATKHDSRIT

-380 PHMLKHTSDYAKIVD
+380 PHMLKHTSEYSKIVD

-418 EISNPVQIQQ
+418 EISNPIQIQQ

-445 IKIMLLTVYKVF
+445 IKIMFLTFYKVF
-457 AGDKQAY
+457 AGDKHAY

>member
-1 MNTEFRKSLKAILA
+1 MNTEFRKSLKTILVF
-15 LMDLVVINFVWLITC
+15 LDLTAINFVWLITY
-30 LYLVT
+30 LYFLNNLT
-35 DETSRVDNLF
+35 TQTNNLF

-53 FLWIAISLALGL
+53 FIWITISLAFGL
-65 YADQVVNAI
+65 YDEKSVMAFEV
-74 DSFSHKT
+74 FSQKT
-81 AQVYFLWMA
+81 AKVYFLWLVLMA
-90 LIVAVL
+90 MMLV
-96 LYAVELNNMVE
+96 YAAEIHTISE
-107 RLIYFSFFSLLGI
+107 HIIFFSFFSLLGI
-120 SANRFFYLGI
+120 SANRLFYLGI
-130 KKYLSLQHDMVNR
+130 KKYLSQQHDMINR

-158 YLEEDGLNTQLIG
+158 YLEEDGLNTQLMG
-171 FVENEE
+171 FVENDE
-177 NMTELTIYPVYAN
+177 NMDELTTYPVYAN
-190 IENAVHVAKQLNVH
+190 IENAVNVAKQLNVH

-216 VIYRLIRDAEEQC
+216 IIYRLIRDSEEQC
-229 LRFKVV
+229 MRFKVV
-235 PNLSTHVNR
+235 PSLSSHVNR

-275 FDVLVSGLVILFIL
+275 FDVVVSGLVIIFIL
-289 SWLIPLVAILIL
+289 TWLIPLVAILIL

-311 QLRTGLTDNPFY
+311 QLRTGLTDNPFF

-337 SKQATRYDSRVT
+337 SKQATKHDSRVT

-380 PHMLKHTSDYAKIVD
+380 PHMLKHTSEYAKIVD

-445 IKIMLLTVYKVF
+445 IKIMFLTIHKVF
-457 AGDKQAY
+457 VGDKQAY

>member
-1 MNTEFRKSLKAILA
+1 MNTEFKKSLKTVLV
-15 LMDLVVINFVWLITC
+15 LMDLMAISLSWLIAYRYFSTAE
-30 LYLVT
+30 LN
-35 DETSRVDNLF
+35 ETNNYF
-45 YSFAFFVN
+45 YSFAFFAN
-53 FLWIAISLALGL
+53 LLWITITLAFGL
-65 YADQVVNAI
+65 YNERVINAI
-74 DSFSHKT
+74 DLFSQKT
-81 AQVYFLWMA
+81 AQVYSLWLV
-90 LIVAVL
+90 LIASTLIYASL
-96 LYAVELNNMVE
+96 LYNMLDQ
-107 RLIYFSFFSLLGI
+107 LIYFSFFSLLGI
-120 SANRFFYLGI
+120 SVNRFFYLGI

-158 YLEEDGLNTQLIG
+158 YLEEDGLNTQLMG

-177 NMTELTIYPVYAN
+177 NMTELTTYPVYAN
-190 IENAVHVAKQLNVH
+190 INNAVNVAKQLNVH
-204 EIFSTITPEQNN
+204 EIFSTITPEQNK

-235 PNLSTHVNR
+235 PNLSSHVNNA
-244 DVVIDFIKD
+244 VVVDFIKD

-275 FDVLVSGLVILFIL
+275 FDVFISGMVIIFIL
-289 SWLIPLVAILIL
+289 SWLIPLVAMLIL
-301 LDSRG
+301 LDSKG
-306 PVFFT
+306 PVFFI

-337 SKQATRYDSRVT
+337 SKQATKNDSRVT

-380 PHMLKHTSDYAKIVD
+380 PHMLKHTSEYAKIVD

-418 EISNPVQIQQ
+418 EISNPIQIQQ

-445 IKIMLLTVYKVF
+445 LKIMFLTVYKVF
-457 AGDKQAY
+457 VGDKQAY

>member
-1 MNTEFRKSLKAILA
+1 MNTEFRKSLKTILVF
-15 LMDLVVINFVWLITC
+15 LDLTAINFVWLITY
-30 LYLVT
+30 LYFLNNLT
-35 DETSRVDNLF
+35 TQTNNLF

-53 FLWIAISLALGL
+53 FIWIAISLAFGL
-65 YADQVVNAI
+65 YDEKSVMAFEV
-74 DSFSHKT
+74 FSQKT
-81 AQVYFLWMA
+81 AKVYFLWLVLMA
-90 LIVAVL
+90 LILV
-96 LYAVELNNMVE
+96 YAAE
-107 RLIYFSFFSLLGI
+107 IHTISAHIIFFSFFSLLGI
-120 SANRFFYLGI
+120 SANRLFYLGI
-130 KKYLSLQHDMVNR
+130 KKYLSQQHDMINR

-158 YLEEDGLNTQLIG
+158 YLEEDGLNTQLMG
-171 FVENEE
+171 FVENDE
-177 NMTELTIYPVYAN
+177 NMDELTTYPVYAN
-190 IENAVHVAKQLNVH
+190 IENAVNVAKQLNVH

-216 VIYRLIRDAEEQC
+216 IIYRLIRDSEEQC
-229 LRFKVV
+229 MRFKVV
-235 PNLSTHVNR
+235 PSLSSHVNR

-275 FDVLVSGLVILFIL
+275 FDVVVSGLVIIFIL
-289 SWLIPLVAILIL
+289 TWLIPLVAILIL

-311 QLRTGLTDNPFY
+311 QLRTGLTDNPFF

-337 SKQATRYDSRVT
+337 SKQATKHDSRVT

-380 PHMLKHTSDYAKIVD
+380 PHMLKHTSEYAKIVE

-418 EISNPVQIQQ
+418 EISNPTQIQQ

-445 IKIMLLTVYKVF
+445 IKIMFLTIHKVF
-457 AGDKQAY
+457 VGDKQAY

>member
-1 MNTEFRKSLKAILA
+1 MNTEFRKSLKTILVFLDLTAI
-15 LMDLVVINFVWLITC
+15 NSVWLMTY
-30 LYLVT
+30 LYFLNNLAT
-35 DETSRVDNLF
+35 QTNNLF

-53 FLWIAISLALGL
+53 FIWITISLAFGL
-65 YADQVVNAI
+65 YDEKSVIAFEV
-74 DSFSHKT
+74 FSQKT
-81 AQVYFLWMA
+81 AKVYFLWLVLMA
-90 LIVAVL
+90 MMLV
-96 LYAVELNNMVE
+96 YAAE
-107 RLIYFSFFSLLGI
+107 IHTISGHIIFFSFFSLLGI
-120 SANRFFYLGI
+120 SANRLFYLGI
-130 KKYLSLQHDMVNR
+130 KKYLSQQHDMINR

-158 YLEEDGLNTQLIG
+158 YLEEDGLNTQLMG
-171 FVENEE
+171 FVENDE
-177 NMTELTIYPVYAN
+177 NMDELTTYPVYAN
-190 IENAVHVAKQLNVH
+190 IENAVNVAKQLNVH

-216 VIYRLIRDAEEQC
+216 IIYRLIRDSEEQC
-229 LRFKVV
+229 MRFKVV
-235 PNLSTHVNR
+235 PSLSSHVNR

-275 FDVLVSGLVILFIL
+275 FDVVVSGLVIIFIL
-289 SWLIPLVAILIL
+289 TWLIPLIAILIL

-311 QLRTGLTDNPFY
+311 QLRTGLTDNPFF

-337 SKQATRYDSRVT
+337 SKQATKDDSRVT

-380 PHMLKHTSDYAKIVD
+380 PHMLKHTSEYAKIVE

-418 EISNPVQIQQ
+418 EISSPIQIQQ

-445 IKIMLLTVYKVF
+445 IKIMILTIHKVF
-457 AGDKQAY
+457 VGDKQAY

>member
-1 MNTEFRKSLKAILA
+1 MNTAFKKSLKTILI
-15 LMDLVVINFVWLITC
+15 LIDLFVINLSLLASY
-30 LYLVT
+30 LYFHSNELLQTYNV
-35 DETSRVDNLF
+35 F
-45 YSFAFFVN
+45 YSFAFFIN
-53 FLWIAISLALGL
+53 FLWITISLLIGL
-65 YADQVVNAI
+65 YDEKIINAFE
-74 DSFSHKT
+74 SFSQKT
-81 AQVYFLWMA
+81 THVYFIWITLIFIMLSYDVQLGDIIEPLVYFSCFA
-90 LIVAVL
+90 LIC
-96 LYAVELNNMVE
+96 
-107 RLIYFSFFSLLGI
+107 I
-120 SANRFFYLGI
+120 SVNRFFYLGI

-143 VLILGFN
+143 VLIIGFN
-150 DTAKKLAK
+150 ETAKKLAK
-158 YLEEDGLNTQLIG
+158 YLEEDGLNTKLMG

-177 NMTELTIYPVYAN
+177 NMHELTTYPVFPD
-190 IENAVHVAKQLNVH
+190 IENTVNVAKQLHIH
-204 EIFSTITPEQNN
+204 EIFSTISPEQNSI
-216 VIYRLIRDAEEQC
+216 IYKLISDAEDQC

-235 PNLSTHVNR
+235 PSFSSHVNSA
-244 DVVIDFIKD
+244 VVIDFIND

-262 PLEDVGNRMKKRI
+262 PLEDVGNRMVKRM
-275 FDVLVSGLVILFIL
+275 FDVFISGLVIIFIL

-301 LDSRG
+301 LDSKG

-332 NNESD
+332 NIESD
-337 SKQATRYDSRVT
+337 SKQATKHDSRVT

-380 PHMLKHTSDYAKIVD
+380 PHMLKHTSEYAKIVD

-418 EISNPVQIQQ
+418 EITNPLQIQQ

-445 IKIMLLTVYKVF
+445 IKIMFLTVYKVF
-457 AGDKQAY
+457 AGDKHAY

>member
-1 MNTEFRKSLKAILA
+1 
-15 LMDLVVINFVWLITC
+15 MDLMAISLSWLIAYRYFSTAE
-30 LYLVT
+30 LN
-35 DETSRVDNLF
+35 ETNNYF
-45 YSFAFFVN
+45 YSFAFFAN
-53 FLWIAISLALGL
+53 LLWITITLAFGL
-65 YADQVVNAI
+65 YNERVINAI
-74 DSFSHKT
+74 DLFSQKT
-81 AQVYFLWMA
+81 AQVYSLWLV
-90 LIVAVL
+90 LIASTLIYASL
-96 LYAVELNNMVE
+96 LYNMLDQ
-107 RLIYFSFFSLLGI
+107 LIYFSFFSLLGI
-120 SANRFFYLGI
+120 SVNRFFYLGI

-158 YLEEDGLNTQLIG
+158 YLEEDGLNTQLMG

-177 NMTELTIYPVYAN
+177 NMTELTTYPVYAN
-190 IENAVHVAKQLNVH
+190 INNAVNVAKQLNVH
-204 EIFSTITPEQNN
+204 EIFSTITPEQNK

-235 PNLSTHVNR
+235 PNLSSHVNNA
-244 DVVIDFIKD
+244 VVVDFIKD

-275 FDVLVSGLVILFIL
+275 FDVFISGMVIIFIL
-289 SWLIPLVAILIL
+289 SWLIPLVAMLIL
-301 LDSRG
+301 LDSKG
-306 PVFFT
+306 PVFFI

-337 SKQATRYDSRVT
+337 SKQATKNDSRVT

-380 PHMLKHTSDYAKIVD
+380 PHMLKHTSEYAKIVD

-418 EISNPVQIQQ
+418 EISNPIQIQQ

-445 IKIMLLTVYKVF
+445 LKIMFLTVYKVF
-457 AGDKQAY
+457 VGDKQAY

>member
-1 MNTEFRKSLKAILA
+1 MNTEFRKSLKAILS
-15 LMDLVVINFVWLITC
+15 LIDLVAINFAWLITS
-30 LYLVT
+30 LYLLS
-35 DETSRVDNLF
+35 DEAIRVDNFF

-53 FLWIAISLALGL
+53 FIWMTISLALGL
-65 YADQVVNAI
+65 YAEQVVNAI
-74 DSFSHKT
+74 DAFSQKT
-81 AQVYFLWMA
+81 AQVYFLWIA
-90 LIVAVL
+90 LIVAVF
-96 LYAVELNNMVE
+96 LYVAELNVMME
-107 RLIYFSFFSLLGI
+107 RLIYFSFFSLMGI

-143 VLILGFN
+143 VIILGFN

-158 YLEEDGLNTQLIG
+158 YLEEDGLNTQLMG

-177 NMTELTIYPVYAN
+177 NMTELTTYPVYAN
-190 IENAVHVAKQLNVH
+190 IENAVQVAKQLNVH
-204 EIFSTITPEQNN
+204 EIFSTITPEENS
-216 VIYRLIRDAEEQC
+216 VIYRLIKDAEGQC

-235 PNLSTHVNR
+235 PNLSNHVNR

-275 FDVLVSGLVILFIL
+275 FDVLISGLVILFIL

-323 CYKFRTMRV
+323 CYKFRTMRI

-337 SKQATRYDSRVT
+337 SKQATRHDSRVT

-380 PHMLKHTSDYAKIVD
+380 PHMLKHTSEYAKIVD

-400 QMLKPGI
+400 QMLKPGL

-418 EISNPVQIQQ
+418 EISNPLQIQQ

-434 WYLEHWSIWLD
+434 WYLEHWNIWLD

>member
-1 MNTEFRKSLKAILA
+1 MNTEFRKSLKTILVF
-15 LMDLVVINFVWLITC
+15 LDLTAINFVWLITY
-30 LYLVT
+30 LYFLNNLNT
-35 DETSRVDNLF
+35 QTNNLF

-53 FLWIAISLALGL
+53 FIWITISLALGL
-65 YADQVVNAI
+65 YDEKSVVAFEV
-74 DSFSHKT
+74 FSQKT
-81 AQVYFLWMA
+81 AKVYFLWLILMA
-90 LIVAVL
+90 MILA
-96 LYAVELNNMVE
+96 YADE
-107 RLIYFSFFSLLGI
+107 IHAISAHIIFFSFFSLLGI
-120 SANRFFYLGI
+120 SANRLFYLGI
-130 KKYLSLQHDMVNR
+130 KKYLSQQHDMINR

-158 YLEEDGLNTQLIG
+158 YLEEDGLNTQLMG
-171 FVENEE
+171 FVENDE
-177 NMTELTIYPVYAN
+177 NMEELTTYPVYAN
-190 IENAVHVAKQLNVH
+190 IENAVNVAKQLNVH

-216 VIYRLIRDAEEQC
+216 IIYRLIRDSEDQC
-229 LRFKVV
+229 MRFKVV
-235 PNLSTHVNR
+235 PSLSSHVNS
-244 DVVIDFIKD
+244 DVVVDFIKD
-253 LPVLSMRAD
+253 LPILSMRAD

-275 FDVLVSGLVILFIL
+275 FDVVVSGLVIIFIL
-289 SWLIPLVAILIL
+289 TWLIPLVAILIL

-311 QLRTGLTDNPFY
+311 QLRTGLTDNPFF

-337 SKQATRYDSRVT
+337 SKQATKHDSRVT

-380 PHMLKHTSDYAKIVD
+380 PHMLKHTSEYAKIVE

-418 EISNPVQIQQ
+418 EISNPMQIQQ
-428 RVASDL
+428 RVACDL

-445 IKIMLLTVYKVF
+445 IKIMFLTVQKVF
-457 AGDKQAY
+457 VGDKQAY

>member
-1 MNTEFRKSLKAILA
+1 MNTEFRKSLKTILVF
-15 LMDLVVINFVWLITC
+15 LDLTAINFVWLITY
-30 LYLVT
+30 LYFLNNLIAQT
-35 DETSRVDNLF
+35 NNLF

-53 FLWIAISLALGL
+53 FIWIIISLALGL
-65 YADQVVNAI
+65 YHEKSVVAFEV
-74 DSFSHKT
+74 FSQKT
-81 AQVYFLWMA
+81 AKVYFLWLILMA
-90 LIVAVL
+90 MILA
-96 LYAVELNNMVE
+96 YADE
-107 RLIYFSFFSLLGI
+107 IHTISAHIIFFSFFSLLCI
-120 SANRFFYLGI
+120 SANRLFYLGI
-130 KKYLSLQHDMVNR
+130 KKYLSQQHDMINR

-158 YLEEDGLNTQLIG
+158 YLEEDGLNTQLMG
-171 FVENEE
+171 FVENDE
-177 NMTELTIYPVYAN
+177 NMEELTTYPVYAN
-190 IENAVHVAKQLNVH
+190 IENAVNVAKQLNVH

-216 VIYRLIRDAEEQC
+216 IIYRLIRDSEDQC
-229 LRFKVV
+229 MRFKVV
-235 PNLSTHVNR
+235 PSLSSHVNS
-244 DVVIDFIKD
+244 DVVVDFIKD

-275 FDVLVSGLVILFIL
+275 FDVVVSGLVIIFIL
-289 SWLIPLVAILIL
+289 TWLIPLVAILIL

-311 QLRTGLTDNPFY
+311 QLRTGLTDNPFF

-337 SKQATRYDSRVT
+337 SKQATKHDSRVT

-380 PHMLKHTSDYAKIVD
+380 PHMLKHTSEYAKIVE

-418 EISNPVQIQQ
+418 EISNPIQIQQ

-445 IKIMLLTVYKVF
+445 IKIMFLTIHKVF

>member
-1 MNTEFRKSLKAILA
+1 MNTEFRKSLKTILVF
-15 LMDLVVINFVWLITC
+15 LDLTAINFVWLITY
-30 LYLVT
+30 LYFLNNLT
-35 DETSRVDNLF
+35 TQTNNLF

-53 FLWIAISLALGL
+53 FIWIAISLAFGL
-65 YADQVVNAI
+65 YDEKSVMAFEV
-74 DSFSHKT
+74 FSQKT
-81 AQVYFLWMA
+81 AKVYFLWLVLMA
-90 LIVAVL
+90 LILV
-96 LYAVELNNMVE
+96 YAAEIHTLSE
-107 RLIYFSFFSLLGI
+107 HIIFFSFFSLLGI
-120 SANRFFYLGI
+120 SANRLFYLGI
-130 KKYLSLQHDMVNR
+130 KKYLSQQHDMINR

-158 YLEEDGLNTQLIG
+158 YLEEDGLNTQLMG
-171 FVENEE
+171 FVENDE
-177 NMTELTIYPVYAN
+177 NMDELTTYPVYAN
-190 IENAVHVAKQLNVH
+190 IENAVNVAKQLNVH

-216 VIYRLIRDAEEQC
+216 IIYRLIRDSEEQC
-229 LRFKVV
+229 MRFKVV
-235 PNLSTHVNR
+235 PSLSSHVNR

-275 FDVLVSGLVILFIL
+275 FDVLVSGLVIIFIL
-289 SWLIPLVAILIL
+289 TWLIPLVAILIL

-311 QLRTGLTDNPFY
+311 QLRTGLTDNPFF

-337 SKQATRYDSRVT
+337 SKQATKHDSRVT

-380 PHMLKHTSDYAKIVD
+380 PHMLKHTSEYAKIVE

-418 EISNPVQIQQ
+418 EISSPMQIQQ

-445 IKIMLLTVYKVF
+445 IKIMFLTIHKVF
-457 AGDKQAY
+457 VGDKLAY

>member
-1 MNTEFRKSLKAILA
+1 MNTEFRKSLKVILV
-15 LMDLVVINFVWLITC
+15 LMDLTVINLSWL
-30 LYLVT
+30 
-35 DETSRVDNLF
+35 TSYAYMLSNELLQTNNIF
-45 YSFAFFVN
+45 YSFAFFIN
-53 FLWIAISLALGL
+53 LLWITTSLMFGL
-65 YADQVVNAI
+65 YEYHVINAFET
-74 DSFSHKT
+74 FSQKT
-81 AQVYFLWMA
+81 VHVYFLWIVFMTIMLSYA
-90 LIVAVL
+90 AELI
-96 LYAVELNNMVE
+96 NMMDAFI
-107 RLIYFSFFSLLGI
+107 LFSVFAFLCL

-130 KKYLSLQHDMVNR
+130 KKYLTLQHDMVNR
-143 VLILGFN
+143 VIIIGFN

-158 YLEEDGLNTQLIG
+158 YLEEDGLNTKLMG

-177 NMTELTIYPVYAN
+177 NMHELTTYPVFPD
-190 IENAVHVAKQLNVH
+190 IENTVNVAKQLNIH
-204 EIFSTITPEQNN
+204 EIFSTITPEQNSI
-216 VIYRLIRDAEEQC
+216 IYRLIRDAEDQC

-235 PNLSTHVNR
+235 PSLSNHVNR
-244 DVVIDFIKD
+244 SVVVDFIKD

-262 PLEDVGNRMKKRI
+262 PLEDVGNRMMKRM
-275 FDVLVSGLVILFIL
+275 FDVFVSGLVIIFIL

-323 CYKFRTMRV
+323 CFKFRTMRV

-337 SKQATRYDSRVT
+337 SKQATKNDSRVT

-380 PHMLKHTSDYAKIVD
+380 PHMLKHTSEYAKIVD

-418 EISNPVQIQQ
+418 EISNPIQIQQ

-445 IKIMLLTVYKVF
+445 IKIMFLTIYKVF